1 MYVWNAA
8 AMNTPA
14 STSHPRLRRSSALVA
29 AHAVSARQRTK
40 NVSGW
45 FDRATATR
53 IGVVATTPP
62 ATRPA
67 TEPAQRRAVTA
78 VMTTDAVAASAFGT
92 MTAQGEKPSALTNSA
107 GIQNEPGILSSVTVP
122 AGSSAPKK
130 KLDQLPLIDS
140 AIDA

>member
-1 MYVWNAA
+1 M
-8 AMNTPA
+8 
-14 STSHPRLRRSSALVA
+14 
-29 AHAVSARQRTK
+29 
-40 NVSGW
+40 
-45 FDRATATR
+45 
-53 IGVVATTPP
+53 VATTPP

-67 TEPAQRRAVTA
+67 TGPAQRRAVTA
-78 VMTTDAVAASAFGT
+78 VITTDAVAASAFGT